1 MSRRISVRLIA
12 TLAVLAFLLPLT
24 AGVATAKDNSNFIKT
39 EVQLLNPAKLNGLQ
53 LQPGTYVV
61 TADGSKLTLSQK
73 GKVVAMAA
81 MSWKDDNSKSSYTSV
96 VVTDSNV
103 QEIHFSGKTRY
114 AAISQ

>member
-1 MSRRISVRLIA
+1 MSQRISVRLIA
-12 TLAVLAFLLPLT
+12 ALAVLAFLLPLT
-24 AGVATAKDNSNFIKT
+24 AGIAKAKDSSNFIKT

-53 LQPGTYVV
+53 LQPGTYEV

-73 GKVVAMAA
+73 GKVIAMAA
-81 MSWKDDNSKSSYTSV
+81 MTWKDDSSKASYTSV

>member
-1 MSRRISVRLIA
+1 MSQRISVRLIA
-12 TLAVLAFLLPLT
+12 ALAVLAFLLPLT
-24 AGVATAKDNSNFIKT
+24 AGIATAKDSSNFIKT

-53 LQPGTYVV
+53 LQPGTYEV

-73 GKVVAMAA
+73 GKVIAMAA
-81 MSWKDDNSKSSYTSV
+81 MTWKDDSSKASYTSV